1 MSVKTGVR
9 LSVLARASGAR
20 LEGPD
25 VEIAAVTHDS
35 RAVRPG
41 TLFVAIPGAKVDGM
55 QFVPQ
60 ALESGAVAVC
70 ATSAVPGTPTLV
82 TDDPRSALALLAAEL
97 HGHPDREMALVGLT
111 GSLGKTSTALLT
123 EAALTGSGE
132 MVGVIGSLGIRLG
145 RSVVETGMTTPEAP
159 AIHGA
164 LRSMVDRGARVAVM
178 EVTSHSIRLRRVRG
192 LEFAAGALT
201 NIVPDEHLEFHPTP
215 EAPAIHG
222 ALRSMVDRGARVAV
236 MEVTSHSIRL
246 RRVRGL
252 EFAAGALTNIVPD
265 EHLEFH
271 PTPEHYIRTKMQ
283 FFDMLAPGAPLVVNV
298 DDEVARRV
306 TRDLTR
312 PVIDVSAD
320 GANGAHVTAVLEG
333 MDGDG
338 SRFTLRVRRPL
349 PGANGREVA
358 PITLTLRIPLLG
370 EQQVA
375 NAAIAA
381 TLALVVGAEP
391 ASIAHGLA
399 TAAPIRR
406 RMQLLRASS
415 PMVLD
420 DTVGNPESIRAVI
433 ATARRLAPRRLRVVY
448 ALRGSR
454 GPVIN
459 ARNVRTLVE
468 LLGDD
473 MLVVTEADESAGPRD
488 RVKKE
493 ERDAACEALRAS
505 GREVIREARLDAAI
519 ERVLDGAGEGDLVLL
534 LGAQGMDGGAE
545 IVRRLLA

>member
-1 MSVKTGVR
+1 MTVSTMVR
-9 LSVLARASGAR
+9 LSVLARAAGAR

-25 VEIAAVTHDS
+25 VDVAAVTHDS

-41 TLFVAIPGAKVDGM
+41 TLFVAIPGANVDGM
-55 QFVPQ
+55 QFVPK
-60 ALESGAVAVC
+60 ALEAGAVAVC
-70 ATSAVPGTPTLV
+70 AARPVEGTPTLV
-82 TDDPRSALALLAAEL
+82 TDDPRSALALLAGEL
-97 HGHPDREMALVGLT
+97 HGHPDRELALVGLT

-123 EAALTGSGE
+123 EAALTGGGE

-164 LRSMVDRGARVAVM
+164 LRA
-178 EVTSHSIRLRRVRG
+178 
-192 LEFAAGALT
+192 
-201 NIVPDEHLEFHPTP
+201 
-215 EAPAIHG
+215 
-222 ALRSMVDRGARVAV
+222 MVDRGARVAV

-306 TRDLTR
+306 TRDLSR

-320 GANGAHVTAVLEG
+320 VASGASVTAV
-333 MDGDG
+333 MDRMNGDG
-338 SRFTLRVRRPL
+338 SHFTLRVHRPL
-349 PGANGREVA
+349 PRANGGEVA
-358 PITLTLRIPLLG
+358 PLTLPLRIPLLG
-370 EQQVA
+370 AQQVA
-375 NAAIAA
+375 NASIAA
-381 TLALVVGAEP
+381 TLALVVGADPE
-391 ASIAHGLA
+391 SIAQGLA
-399 TAAPIRR
+399 TTAPIRR

-415 PMVLD
+415 PMILD

-433 ATARRLAPRRLRVVY
+433 ETARLIEPRRLRVVY

-459 ARNVRTLVE
+459 TRNVGTLAE

-473 MLVVTEADESAGPRD
+473 MLVVTEAEESAGSRD

-505 GREVIREARLDAAI
+505 GREVIWESRLDRAI
-519 ERVLDGAGEGDLVLL
+519 ARVLDGAGQGDLVLL

>member
-1 MSVKTGVR
+1 MR
-9 LSVLARASGAR
+9 LSALAKAAGAR
-20 LEGPD
+20 IEGGD
-25 VEIAAVTHDS
+25 TEITAVTHDS

-41 TLFVAIPGAKVDGM
+41 TLFVAIPGATVDGM

-60 ALESGAVAVC
+60 AVAAGAVAVC
-70 ATSAVPGTPTLV
+70 AVTPVAGTPTLV

-97 HGHPDREMALVGLT
+97 HGHPDRELALVGLT

-123 EAALTGSGE
+123 EAALTGDGDL
-132 MVGVIGSLGIRLG
+132 VGVIGSLGIRLG

-164 LRSMVDRGARVAVM
+164 LRAMVSRGAR
-178 EVTSHSIRLRRVRG
+178 I
-192 LEFAAGALT
+192 
-201 NIVPDEHLEFHPTP
+201 
-215 EAPAIHG
+215 
-222 ALRSMVDRGARVAV
+222 AV

-306 TRDLTR
+306 TRDLSR
-312 PVIDVSAD
+312 PVIDVSTN
-320 GANGAHVTAVLEG
+320 GAAAAHVTARLET

-338 SRFTLRVRRPL
+338 SRFTLRVHVPL
-349 PGANGREVA
+349 PGASGTSVQ
-358 PITLTLRIPLLG
+358 PITLPLQIPLLG
-370 EQQVA
+370 NQQVA
-375 NAAIAA
+375 NAALAA
-381 TLALVVGAEP
+381 VLALVVGAEP
-391 ASIAHGLA
+391 QSIAHGLA
-399 TAAPIRR
+399 TTAPIRR
-406 RMQLLRASS
+406 RMQVLRAAS

-420 DTVGNPESIRAVI
+420 DTVGNPESIRAVLE
-433 ATARRLAPRRLRVVY
+433 TARLLAPRRLRVVY

-459 ARNVRTLVE
+459 ARNVRTLAE

-473 MLVVTEADESAGPRD
+473 LLVVTEAEESAGPRD
-488 RVKKE
+488 RVQPA
-493 ERDAACEALRAS
+493 ERDAACTALRES
-505 GREVIREARLDAAI
+505 GREVVWEPRLDAAV
-519 ERVLDGAGEGDLVLL
+519 ERVLDGAGNGDLVLL
-534 LGAQGMDGGAE
+534 LGAQGMDGGADL
-545 IVRRLLA
+545 VRQRMEGRASREA